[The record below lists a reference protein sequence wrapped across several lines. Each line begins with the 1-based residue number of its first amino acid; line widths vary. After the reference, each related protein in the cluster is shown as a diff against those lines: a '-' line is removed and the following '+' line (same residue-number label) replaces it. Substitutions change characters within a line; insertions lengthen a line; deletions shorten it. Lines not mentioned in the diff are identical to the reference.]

1 MAKVDVV
8 NLSGK
13 KVGSVELADAVFA
26 PEQVNEALL
35 WEAVKHYRAS
45 LRQGTHKTKSRTE
58 VAGSGKKLWK
68 QKGTG
73 RARIGSV
80 RSPLWRH
87 GYTVHGPTPRSYD
100 YPFPR
105 KKLLGALRAA
115 LASKLADG
123 KLTVVDSLEIKEGK
137 TKLYREALNKLD
149 VTRTALLVENGKTL
163 TQSLVLGARN
173 LKGVELVLNN
183 EVHPYDLLRY
193 ERAIF
198 SKAAIETL
206 AEVLREVRFEAQGRP
221 CGCRQGGCVMPT
233 LYTVIR
239 RPLITEKG
247 LGVKETEGTLVFEV
261 APDAS
266 KTEVKQAV
274 EALFKVKVAAVR
286 TANVLGKERRRG
298 KFAGYKPDWK
308 KAYVKLKAGE
318 KLPEYVSNL

>member
-1 MAKVDVV
+1 M
-8 NLSGK
+8 
-13 KVGSVELADAVFA
+13 FA
-26 PEQVNEALL
+26 PDQVNEALL

-87 GYTVHGPTPRSYD
+87 GYTVHGPQPRSYD
-100 YPFPR
+100 YAFPR
-105 KKLLGALRAA
+105 KKLLGALRSA

-123 KLTVVDSLEIKEGK
+123 KLTVVDTLEIKEAK
-137 TKLYREALNKLD
+137 TKLYRAALDKLN

-163 TQSLVLGARN
+163 TQGLVLGARN
-173 LKGVELVLNN
+173 LEGVELVLNN

-193 ERAIF
+193 DRAIF
-198 SKAAIETL
+198 SKAAIEQL
-206 AEVLREVRFEAQGRP
+206 AEAAQEFRVEAQARRADGGR
-221 CGCRQGGCVMPT
+221 VMPT

-286 TANVLGKERRRG
+286 TANVVGKERRRG
-298 KFAGYKPDWK
+298 KFAGFRPDWK